1 MKSAIGSFLLL
12 AATTAFAQAPDPADS
27 IILESKYAAPQNGAC
42 ASAVLR
48 VRVYITN
55 KDSLGYV
62 GLPLLTTSTSGG
74 AYATLSRP
82 VSCSASRTNSTVFD
96 FLYPPY
102 YDGTI
107 RLPSRV
113 PYFSFY
119 HSNSPDSF
127 LWTGT
132 FDPTT
137 YYSEL
142 PPTPTRTPLLEIK
155 FDSVRTNLGTFEL
168 DSVKILTSRR
178 PEFFTTQ
185 GSLVPVNFV
194 KSTITVIPKG
204 DLNNDG
210 LLTPA
215 DVVLILNCVI
225 EGIVPPMGAGACDVN
240 CDGIATSADVVLE
253 LNATFLGSPFPC

>member
-1 MKSAIGSFLLL
+1 MAKELSIVGKYCRKALL
-12 AATTAFAQAPDPADS
+12 AILVLTTTAFAQAPDPADS
-27 IILESKYAAPQNGAC
+27 IIIESKYAAPNKGAC

-55 KDSLGYV
+55 KDSLGNV
-62 GLPLLTTSTSGG
+62 SLPLVSTSTSGG

-82 VSCSASRTNSTVFD
+82 ASCSASRTSPSVFD

-107 RLPSRV
+107 RLPTRV
-113 PYFSFY
+113 PSFGRY
-119 HSNSPDSF
+119 HSDSPDSF
-127 LWTGT
+127 MWTGT

-142 PPTPTRTPLLEIK
+142 PPTPTRIPLLEIK
-155 FDSVRTNLGTFEL
+155 FDSVRSNLGTFEI
-168 DSVKILTSRR
+168 DSTRILSS
-178 PEFFTTQ
+178 
-185 GSLVPVNFV
+185 SLQFVTLGGISLPVNFV

-225 EGIVPPMGAGACDVN
+225 EGIVPPVGAGPLGGHCN
-240 CDGIATSADVVLE
+240 LATGCCTCFVE
-253 LNATFLGSPFPC
+253 